1 MRLSWPSLR
10 GLKRRLRTRSVRR
23 RVARAD
29 NPYAT
34 HIPILVGLASVW
46 KIRRVVEFGSGLYST
61 LTFLN
66 RAVFPH
72 LQELCSFEND
82 EEWAARV
89 RQSVAG
95 EPRHKLTIVQ
105 GGMRTA
111 PRQLQFAD
119 FDLVFI
125 DDSTSLPERL
135 ETIEA
140 VGKSCGDQVVI
151 VIHDYEELE
160 YRRTAS
166 QHLGFMRRHFVFTVL
181 NPNTGVLSN
190 SGREVQRRLRE
201 IDRRISSYSSSIALE
216 DLDRW
221 SAVLTGTPSDG
232 CQAMRQGSG
241 GEADEGTLLGRNNLL
256 ELPSAVWPATD
267 GESKRNVTR

>member
-1 MRLSWPSLR
+1 M
-10 GLKRRLRTRSVRR
+10 
-23 RVARAD
+23 
-29 NPYAT
+29 
-34 HIPILVGLASVW
+34 
-46 KIRRVVEFGSGLYST
+46 VEFGSGLYST

-82 EEWAARV
+82 EEWATRV

-95 EPRHKLTIVQ
+95 EPRHKLTSVQ
-105 GGMRTA
+105 GGMSTA
-111 PRQLQFAD
+111 PRQFQFAD

-160 YRRTAS
+160 YRKTAF
-166 QHLGFMRRHFVFTVL
+166 QHLGFMRRHFIFTAL

-190 SGREVQRRLRE
+190 SGRDVQRRLRE

-216 DLDRW
+216 DLDGW

-241 GEADEGTLLGRNNLL
+241 GEADEGTLLGQSNLL
-256 ELPSAVWPATD
+256 ELPAAVWPATD
-267 GESKRNVTR
+267 GESKRNEVGRC